1 MKKHLL
7 LLTAFLLLI
16 AFQGFAQPKVSLKRQ
31 LTYFLP
37 DIDYDKN
44 VPTPEQFFGFQVGE
58 WHLSHD
64 LQYQYMK
71 ALAAAAPQRVKLV
84 EYGRSYENRPLV
96 NLYITS
102 PQNHQNLENI
112 RTQHILLSDPA
123 RSGEVDISGMPAVL
137 YQGFS
142 IHGNEPS
149 GGNAAPMVAY
159 FLAAGKSAEIDKLL
173 NDVVIIFDP
182 CYNPDGF
189 NRFASWVNEHKNNNL
204 TASADDREYNEAWP
218 RGRTNHYWF
227 DLNRDWLPVQHPE
240 SKGRLKTFHDWKPN
254 VLTDHHEQGTD
265 ATFFFMPGV
274 PSRTNP
280 ITPLRNQELT
290 AKMGDFHA
298 AALDKIGSMYFTK
311 ESYDDFYY
319 GKGSTYPDANGAI
332 GILFEQASSRG
343 HLQASANGLLDFPFT
358 IRNQV
363 TTALSTYQALVAM
376 RKDFL
381 EYQRQFYQ
389 TALTEAKGKSVRGY
403 VFGDAYDPARVAA
416 FVDILLQHKIEVYE
430 LSKNASANGQN
441 FESGKAFLVPTDQP
455 QYRIIRGIFETQ
467 LIFQDSLFYD
477 ISSWT
482 LPMAFNLPYTGVSD
496 ATLKGKRVAT
506 TANLKTAASVP
517 RSNYAYLLS
526 WDHYYAPAAANYL
539 QENGV
544 RLKVGTQNFTLNS
557 QRYSPGTV
565 MIAAQNQEKT
575 SDEIYK
581 LVQEAAAKYGVPI
594 VAANTGLTPEG
605 IDLGSR
611 NFVMIEQPKI
621 LMLVGEGVNSNDA
634 GEAWHLLDQRY
645 NIVTTK
651 GDIAAFARINLKN
664 YNVIV
669 MADGNY
675 NAIAQ
680 NSVDNLRDWVSS
692 GGTLIAMQG
701 AVQWL
706 KSKGLSPVEFKR
718 DKEDDKAARR
728 TYAQYEEDQGSN
740 QLPGSIFEVQVD
752 LTHPLAFGYHQSKM
766 PVFRQGNLFFE
777 PAKNIYATPLVH
789 PANPLLSGYVNKKSA
804 DLIKNSAFIVVS
816 GVGSGKVI
824 NFADNP
830 NFRAFWFGTNKLF
843 ANAIFFG
850 RIISGGTLERAA
862 SVAAPARAGGAQNED

>member
-1 MKKHLL
+1 MKKYLFL
-7 LLTAFLLLI
+7 GLTFLLVL
-16 AFQGFAQPKVSLKRQ
+16 QVFAQKVSLKKP
-31 LTYFLP
+31 LNYYLP
-37 DIDYDKN
+37 EIEYDPN
-44 VPTPEQFFGFQVGE
+44 VPTPEQFFGFQIGE

-71 ALAAAAPQRVKLV
+71 ALAAAAPQRIKLV
-84 EYGRSYENRPLV
+84 EHGRSYEHRPLIH
-96 NLYITS
+96 LFITS

-112 RTQHILLSDPA
+112 RTQHVQLSDPA
-123 RSGEVDISGMPAVL
+123 RSGGVDISGMPAVL

-149 GGNAAPMVAY
+149 GGNAAPLVAY
-159 FLAAGKSAEIDKLL
+159 YLAAGKGAEVEKLL
-173 NDVVIIFDP
+173 NETVIIFDP

-189 NRFASWVNEHKNNNL
+189 NRFASWANEHKNKNL
-204 TASADDREYNEAWP
+204 TAIADDREYNEAWP

-240 SKGRLKTFHDWKPN
+240 SKGRIKTFHEWKPN

-280 ITPLRNQELT
+280 ITPPRNQELT
-290 AKMGDFHA
+290 GKMGDFHA
-298 AALDKIGSMYFTK
+298 AALDKIGSAYFTK

-319 GKGSTYPDANGAI
+319 GKGSTYPDANGSI

-343 HLQASANGLLDFPFT
+343 HLQESANGLLEFPFT

-363 TTALSTYQALVAM
+363 VTALSTHQAMVAM
-376 RKDFL
+376 RKEFL

-389 TALTEAKGKSVRGY
+389 TALTEAKGKGVRSY
-403 VFGDAYDPARVAA
+403 VFGDAKDPARVAH
-416 FVDILLQHKIEVYE
+416 FLDILLQHQIEVFE
-430 LSKNASANGQN
+430 LSKATTGNNQK
-441 FESGKAFLVPTDQP
+441 FEAGKAYVVPTDQT
-455 QYRIIRGIFETQ
+455 QYRLIRGIFETQ
-467 LIFQDSLFYD
+467 LKFEDSLFYD

-482 LPMAFNLPYTGVSD
+482 LPMAFNLPYAAMSD
-496 ATLKGKRVAT
+496 ASGKGKRVES
-506 TANLKTAASVP
+506 TANLKSAGAIQ
-517 RSNYAYLLS
+517 RSNYAYLLP
-526 WDHYYAPAAANYL
+526 WDNYYAPAAANHL
-539 QENGV
+539 LENGL
-544 RLKVGTQNFTLNS
+544 RLKVGTKPFTLNN
-557 QRYSPGTV
+557 QPYSPGTILV
-565 MIAAQNQEKT
+565 LVQNQDKT
-575 SDEIYK
+575 ADEIYQ
-581 LVQEAAAKYGVPI
+581 LVQEAATSYGTPFVP
-594 VAANTGLTPEG
+594 VTTSLTPDG

-611 NFVMIEQPKI
+611 NFTLIEQPRV
-621 LMLVGEGVNSNDA
+621 LLLVGEGVNSNDI

-645 NIVTTK
+645 HISSTK
-651 GDIAAFARINLKN
+651 GEIAALPRIDLSR
-664 YNVIV
+664 YNVLV

-675 NAIAQ
+675 NSISQ
-680 NSVDNLRDWVSS
+680 GSVDKLREWVNG

-706 KSKGLSPVEFKR
+706 KGKGLSPVEFKR
-718 DKEDDKAARR
+718 DAADNKNARR

-740 QLPGSIFEVQVD
+740 QLPGSIFEVEVD
-752 LTHPLAFGYHQSKM
+752 LSHPLAFGYHQSKM

-777 PAKNIYATPLVH
+777 PTKNIYAAPLMH
-789 PANPLLSGYVNKKSA
+789 TANPLLSGYVNKKSG
-804 DLIKNSAFIVVS
+804 DLVKNSAFVVVS

-824 NFADNP
+824 NLADNP

-850 RIISGGTLERAA
+850 RIISGGTLERPAPPAPTAA
-862 SVAAPARAGGAQNED
+862 GRDED

>member
-1 MKKHLL
+1 MKKLL
-7 LLTAFLLLI
+7 LSLI
-16 AFQGFAQPKVSLKRQ
+16 AVLLVFQVFAQKVSLKRP

-37 DIDYDKN
+37 AIEYDPN
-44 VPTPEQFFGFQVGE
+44 VPTPEQFFGFQPGE

-71 ALAAAAPQRVKLV
+71 ALAAAAPQRVKLA
-84 EYGRSYENRPLV
+84 EYGRSYEHRPLI

-112 RTQHILLSDPA
+112 RTQHIQLSDPG
-123 RSGEVDISGMPAVL
+123 RSGSLDVSNMPGVL

-149 GGNAAPMVAY
+149 GGNAAPLVAY
-159 FLAAGKSAEIDKLL
+159 YLAAGKGAEVEKLL
-173 NDVVIIFDP
+173 NETVIIFDP

-189 NRFASWVNEHKNNNL
+189 NRFASWVNEHKNRNL
-204 TASADDREYNEAWP
+204 TATADDREYNEAWP

-240 SKGRLKTFHDWKPN
+240 STGRIKTFHAWKPN

-280 ITPLRNQELT
+280 ITPPRNQELT
-290 AKMGDFHA
+290 AQMGDFHA
-298 AALDKIGSMYFTK
+298 AALDKIGSAYFTK

-319 GKGSTYPDANGAI
+319 GKGSTYPDANGAV

-343 HLQASANGLLDFPFT
+343 HLQESANGLLDFPFT

-363 TTALSTYQALVAM
+363 VTALSTHEAMVAM
-376 RKDFL
+376 RKEFL

-389 TALTEAKGKSVRGY
+389 TALTEARGKGVRAY
-403 VFGDAYDPARVAA
+403 VLGDGQDPARTAH
-416 FVDILLQHKIEVYE
+416 FLDILLQHQIEVFE
-430 LSKNASANGQN
+430 LSKNTTANGQN
-441 FESGKAFLVPTDQP
+441 FTAGKAYVVPTDQP
-455 QYRIIRGIFETQ
+455 QYRLIRGIFETQ
-467 LIFQDSLFYD
+467 LKFEDSLFYD

-482 LPMAFNLPYTGVSD
+482 LPLAFNLPYSTVTDLS
-496 ATLKGKRVAT
+496 LRGKRVES
-506 TANLKTAASVP
+506 TASLKTAGTIAKST
-517 RSNYAYLLS
+517 YGYLLP
-526 WDHYYAPAAANYL
+526 WEHYYAPAAANHL
-539 QENGV
+539 LENGL
-544 RLKVGTQNFTLNS
+544 RLKVGTQNFTLNN
-557 QRYSPGTV
+557 QKFNPGAILV
-565 MIAAQNQEKT
+565 LVQNQHKT
-575 SDEIYK
+575 ADEIFQ
-581 LVQEAAAKYGVPI
+581 LVQEAATRYGTPFVP
-594 VAANTGLTPEG
+594 VNTSLTPEG

-611 NFVMIEQPKI
+611 NFALIKQPKI
-621 LMLVGEGVNSNDA
+621 LLVVGEGVNSNDI

-645 NIVTTK
+645 NIVAAK
-651 GDIAAFARINLKN
+651 GEISALPRVNLSN

-669 MADGNY
+669 LADGNY
-675 NAIAQ
+675 NSISQ
-680 NSVDNLRDWVSS
+680 GSVDKLRDWVSN

-706 KSKGLSPVEFKR
+706 KGRGLSAVEFKQ
-718 DKEDDKAARR
+718 DKDEAKNDRR
-728 TYAQYEEDQGSN
+728 TYARFEEDFGSN
-740 QLPGSIFEVQVD
+740 QLPGSIFDVQVD
-752 LTHPLAFGYHQSKM
+752 GSHPLAFGYNQPTM

-777 PAKNIYATPLVH
+777 PSKNKYATPFVH
-789 PANPLLSGYVNKKSA
+789 TANPLRSGYVNKKNG
-804 DLIKNSAFIVVS
+804 DLIKNSAYVVVS
-816 GVGSGKVI
+816 GIGSGKVI
-824 NFADNP
+824 NLADNP

-850 RIISGGTLERAA
+850 SIISNGTVERPAPP
-862 SVAAPARAGGAQNED
+862 AAPANPARQE

>member
-1 MKKHLL
+1 MKKHLFL
-7 LLTAFLLLI
+7 FLTFSFLIVIQAI
-16 AFQGFAQPKVSLKRQ
+16 AQEKISLKKP

-37 DIDYDKN
+37 AIEYDKN
-44 VPTPEQFFGFQVGE
+44 VPTPEQFFGFQPGE

-71 ALAAAAPQRVKLV
+71 ALAAAAPQRIKLV
-84 EYGRSYENRPLV
+84 EYGRSYEHRPLV

-112 RTQHILLSDPA
+112 RTQHLLLSDPA
-123 RSGEVDISGMPAVL
+123 RSGSVDVSGMPAVL

-149 GGNAAPMVAY
+149 GGNAAPLVAY
-159 FLAAGKSAEIDKLL
+159 YLAAGKGAEVEKLL

-204 TASADDREYNEAWP
+204 TPDANDREYLEAWP

-240 SKGRLKTFHDWKPN
+240 SKGRIATYHNWKPN
-254 VLTDHHEQGTD
+254 ALTDHHEQGTD

-280 ITPLRNQELT
+280 ITPPRNQELT
-290 AKMGDFHA
+290 AKMGEFHA

-343 HLQASANGLLDFPFT
+343 HLQESANGMLSFPFT

-363 TTALSTYQALVAM
+363 VTALSTHKAMVEM

-381 EYQRQFYQ
+381 DYQRQFYQ
-389 TALTEAKGKSVRGY
+389 TALTEARGKGIRSY
-403 VFGDAYDPARVAA
+403 VFGDPKDPARVNH
-416 FVDILLQHKIEVYE
+416 FLDILLQHKIEVYE
-430 LSKNASANGQN
+430 LSKNASGNGQN
-441 FESGKAFLVPTDQP
+441 FEQGKAYVVPTDQT
-455 QYRIIRGIFETQ
+455 QYRLIRGIFETQ
-467 LIFQDSLFYD
+467 TTFTDSLFYD

-482 LPMAFNLPYTGVSD
+482 LPMAFNLPYAGVND
-496 ATLKGKRVAT
+496 AGLKGKQVESMAAVRGAT
-506 TANLKTAASVP
+506 IQVQ
-517 RSNYAYLLS
+517 RSEYAYLLP
-526 WDHYYAPAAANYL
+526 WDNYYAPAAANHLL
-539 QENGV
+539 QNGV
-544 RLKVGTQNFTLNS
+544 RLKAGTQRFALNN
-557 QRYSPGTV
+557 QAYSAGTV
-565 MIAAQNQEKT
+565 MIAVQNQEKT
-575 SDEIYK
+575 SDEIYR
-581 LVQEAAAKYGVPI
+581 LVQEATSAYNVSFVP
-594 VAANTGLTPEG
+594 VGTSFTPEG

-611 NFVMIEQPKI
+611 YFALLKQPKI
-621 LMLVGEGVNSNDA
+621 LLVVGEGVNSNDI

-645 NIVTTK
+645 NIPVTK
-651 GDIAAFARINLKN
+651 GEAAALPRMELNR

-675 NAIAQ
+675 NAISQ
-680 NSVDNLRDWVSS
+680 GGVDNLRDWITA

-706 KSKGLSPVEFKR
+706 KGKGLSAVEFKR
-718 DKEDDKAARR
+718 EKEDEKAARR
-728 TYAQYEEDQGSN
+728 TYAQYEEDAGSN

-752 LTHPLAFGYHQSKM
+752 LSHPLLFGYQQAKM

-789 PANPLLSGYVNKKSA
+789 TANPLMSGYVNKKS
-804 DLIKNSAFIVVS
+804 LELVKNSAFVVVS

-850 RIISGGTLERAA
+850 HLISNGTMERPAPN
-862 SVAAPARAGGAQNED
+862 APAAARNE